1 MRWKKYKPGDRIFY
15 EYHDKSIG
23 TDIVLSVEEKEYQS
37 EQGYPVKYQ
46 WLNIDEYS
54 GIENYNCLPQN
65 DPRVKELVK
74 QYAAFDKAKP
84 SIIQTISDLLA
95 PYSIELK
102 KQLLK
107 EIEAKL

>member
-15 EYHDKSIG
+15 ECYDKSIR
-23 TDIVLSVEEKEYQS
+23 TDIVLSVEEKEYLS

-54 GIENYNCLPQN
+54 GIENYICLPQN

-74 QYAAFDKAKP
+74 QYATFDKAKP

-107 EIEAKL
+107 EIEVKL

>member
-15 EYHDKSIG
+15 ECYDKSIG

-46 WLNIDEYS
+46 WLNIDKYS
-54 GIENYNCLPQN
+54 GIENYSCLPQN

-74 QYAAFDKAKP
+74 QYAALIRLNLP
-84 SIIQTISDLLA
+84 SFRPSQTSLLLIA
-95 PYSIELK
+95 LS
-102 KQLLK
+102 
-107 EIEAKL
+107 